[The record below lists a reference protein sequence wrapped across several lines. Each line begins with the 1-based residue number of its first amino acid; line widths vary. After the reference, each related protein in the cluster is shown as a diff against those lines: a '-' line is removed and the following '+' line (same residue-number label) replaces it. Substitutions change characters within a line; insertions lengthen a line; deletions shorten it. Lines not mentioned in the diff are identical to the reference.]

1 MYSKKVSIIIPVY
14 NVVKYLDKCIE
25 SVCAQTEKSIEI
37 ILVDDESND
46 GSIDVCRRWAEKDD
60 RIVLIEQKNAGAGA
74 ARNTGLRAAKGEY
87 LLFLDS
93 DDFFEPD
100 MVEEALKSIEEV
112 NADFV
117 VFGSDTYYMDKDEFI
132 RNPWVLNKKH
142 VPPYMPFT
150 HRELTD
156 NVFKVFVGWAW
167 DKLYRTEFVKA
178 HDLYFQ
184 EQRTTNDLLFVFSA
198 LVLAK
203 KITVNDKV
211 LAHQRRGGKESLSVT
226 REKSWH
232 CFYDALTAL
241 RDRLVAE
248 NIYWELEQ
256 DYINYALHFSL
267 WNLRTLAEPTHTMLR
282 EKLVDEWFES
292 LGIKG
297 KPESYF
303 YNKGE
308 YADYLELI
316 GEK

>member
-156 NVFKVFVGWAW
+156 NVFKVFVGHGTSYTGQNLSRHMICTSRSSVLQMTCC
-167 DKLYRTEFVKA
+167 LYSPHWF
-178 HDLYFQ
+178 LP
-184 EQRTTNDLLFVFSA
+184 
-198 LVLAK
+198 
-203 KITVNDKV
+203 
-211 LAHQRRGGKESLSVT
+211 RRSL
-226 REKSWH
+226 
-232 CFYDALTAL
+232 
-241 RDRLVAE
+241 
-248 NIYWELEQ
+248 
-256 DYINYALHFSL
+256 
-267 WNLRTLAEPTHTMLR
+267 
-282 EKLVDEWFES
+282 
-292 LGIKG
+292 
-297 KPESYF
+297 
-303 YNKGE
+303 
-308 YADYLELI
+308 
-316 GEK
+316 

>member
-1 MYSKKVSIIIPVY
+1 MSIIIPVY

-167 DKLYRTEFVKA
+167 DKLYRTEFVK
-178 HDLYFQ
+178 HMICTSRSSVLQMTCCLYSPHWF
-184 EQRTTNDLLFVFSA
+184 LP
-198 LVLAK
+198 
-203 KITVNDKV
+203 
-211 LAHQRRGGKESLSVT
+211 RRSL
-226 REKSWH
+226 
-232 CFYDALTAL
+232 
-241 RDRLVAE
+241 
-248 NIYWELEQ
+248 
-256 DYINYALHFSL
+256 
-267 WNLRTLAEPTHTMLR
+267 
-282 EKLVDEWFES
+282 
-292 LGIKG
+292 
-297 KPESYF
+297 
-303 YNKGE
+303 
-308 YADYLELI
+308 
-316 GEK
+316 